1 MKLRTLIL
9 LFLFLFGLTP
19 LLAVLVANVPL
30 VIDKLELFYHKA
42 YLQNLRADFRDLDQ
56 HIARRHE
63 MVRLLAKLPEPGML
77 ISPTDSEMAS
87 AIEKARSGY
96 TQWTNQVLFDQLDVV
111 QILFIDQQMRLRFWL
126 ERDSKGGMLVRGRDL
141 MVAPSAAL
149 DEISRKLRPGE
160 VFTGPISFNTQI
172 AGEKPW
178 LDMTLD
184 FISPIIGSPDEEGRD
199 KEPRILG
206 MVVVTIDVGGLA
218 NAYRGNYWV
227 RDNGEYLS
235 YTDQEP
241 ASSSAFRD
249 FPGLESVFKQGELG
263 LWEDAGQQVFWVPL
277 FRTEGSG
284 KLWVGR
290 SVDPSPI
297 TAFLRSL
304 QLRVASIVI
313 GLLVLVLIIAR
324 LIAVRAERFSKEL
337 TGGIARVLEDN
348 EPVEFSW
355 KRPEELRVLGEKL
368 TRLADTHARHTA
380 SLRSHAQALE
390 ESNRY
395 KSQFLANV
403 SHELRTPLNSI
414 LLLSKILSD
423 NEKRKLREVEARQA
437 RVIYGAGSELRA
449 LIDNILD
456 LSRIEARKVDLEL
469 EKTGLEPLLNDL
481 LELMRPQFDE
491 KGLELKLELG
501 EEAPRE
507 LVTDADKLRQILI
520 NFLSNA
526 VKFTETG
533 GVTVQ
538 LQANRNSQSDR
549 YPLRISVRDT
559 GIGIPGDKQDV
570 VFEAFKQA
578 DGSTS
583 RRFGGTGLGL
593 TISREIAGL
602 IGGQITIESEEGK
615 GSVFSLLLPL
625 EFEGSAIDSEQ
636 LVTMRTVEEV
646 SPDQPIPVADY
657 HGRRV
662 LVVDDDMRNLLAL
675 TPLLE
680 GWGIEVTAAGG
691 GIEAMDTL
699 AEDDGF
705 DLVLL
710 DLMMPEMDGFDIIE
724 QIRGQ
729 PQFRDLPIVVLS
741 ARAGEADR
749 DRSLSQGAAG
759 FLVKPVSPVA
769 LKEMLD
775 RYLAI
780 DTTYDAVSD
789 GYQGREQ

>member
-636 LVTMRTVEEV
+636 LVSMRTVEEV